1 MDGLSGTH
9 TSPADRRRPGPIV
22 KAAVLVLALALLV
35 FVGIRL
41 YAWSEQ
47 AREARVVVLV
57 NAWNDVDHSG
67 FTPKLRELGDG
78 FRVDA
83 ACRKPLNELLEACR
97 EAGFDPVLTAAYR
110 SREEQQALFEQTVEG
125 LLGQYGG
132 DRQAAEEAAER
143 AVARPGASEHELGLA
158 VDLESRDGRSELMQQ
173 WLQENAWR
181 YGFIL
186 RYPLGGEEITG
197 EDYTPGHF
205 RYVGMSAAGQIYA
218 LQITLEE
225 YMGMFF
231 SESAQIIFE

>member
-1 MDGLSGTH
+1 MDGLSRTH

-57 NAWNDVDHSG
+57 NSWNDVDHSG

-83 ACRKPLNELLEACR
+83 ACR
-97 EAGFDPVLTAAYR
+97 
-110 SREEQQALFEQTVEG
+110 EEQQALFEQTVEG
-125 LLGQYGG
+125 LLGQFGG

-158 VDLESRDGRSELMQQ
+158 VDLESRDGRSEPMYQ

-181 YGFIL
+181 HGFIL